1 MLTVSH
7 LFCNV
12 MAVQVVRLGMFEVH
26 ATELIHALVKRAEVL
41 RQKLIDR
48 MLEEHQEL
56 NTK

>member
-1 MLTVSH
+1 
-7 LFCNV
+7 